1 MAFPKAQK
9 RCRNFYSNGE
19 PKDPPCPRQRN
30 CRFLHPDDPD
40 WGLYSFASEH
50 PSPRRSSF
58 NSRHD
63 PPNMRYG
70 ARSPP
75 PPPRRRSKERRDHWR
90 ERERDGEPR
99 SYENGSR
106 RSDSRDE
113 GSRRSSISVNATTP
127 NNPPKGT
134 GTQNRVSQPT
144 QPRPPSPPAMP
155 ALPPLPPDMP
165 VASIGHR
172 KPIEKAPSMD
182 EKVNVWSERIS
193 LVTTAVRLQAEI
205 AKIADEERSMHQTM
219 NTTHFETLPDMDRT
233 AHTDRLTAL
242 ARRKQEVERKVQ
254 DEVEKLAR
262 SDTWPVQQPQPQARA
277 YPQDMSKYI
286 DELKGTAAEIH
297 TLLSDMSSR
306 ISGRQ
311 PRPASL
317 PPRNAVDTNGGPPAK
332 RRRLSDAD
340 EERID
345 HSRTASSP
353 RLSSSPSSA
362 TLNSLSERLA
372 NIEDR
377 LVAFENDMSTL
388 TNDVDNDL
396 GARLEYRL
404 DDLLSQRMV
413 DGVGEKLDGVEQKL
427 DLAAR
432 DLEEFKEHVAELD
445 SGADDVANG
454 ITDLAQTLHQLVI
467 EPDNVEQRLIKSE
480 EIQSNQHAQ
489 IQAIQAALAAHMS
502 QPPPHNLPPAPT
514 YPLNSEVV
522 IETLEG
528 LLQDSIRRK
537 VLPSLLEMQETVE
550 GAVKQ
555 RNEELQKVFGKRFDL
570 LRMGIGQLEKKIL
583 QS

>member
-1 MAFPKAQK
+1 
-9 RCRNFYSNGE
+9 
-19 PKDPPCPRQRN
+19 
-30 CRFLHPDDPD
+30 
-40 WGLYSFASEH
+40 
-50 PSPRRSSF
+50 
-58 NSRHD
+58 
-63 PPNMRYG
+63 
-70 ARSPP
+70 
-75 PPPRRRSKERRDHWR
+75 
-90 ERERDGEPR
+90 
-99 SYENGSR
+99 
-106 RSDSRDE
+106 
-113 GSRRSSISVNATTP
+113 
-127 NNPPKGT
+127 
-134 GTQNRVSQPT
+134 
-144 QPRPPSPPAMP
+144 
-155 ALPPLPPDMP
+155 
-165 VASIGHR
+165 
-172 KPIEKAPSMD
+172 
-182 EKVNVWSERIS
+182 
-193 LVTTAVRLQAEI
+193 
-205 AKIADEERSMHQTM
+205 
-219 NTTHFETLPDMDRT
+219 MDRT
-233 AHTDRLTAL
+233 THTDRLTAL

-550 GAVKQ
+550 GRV
-555 RNEELQKVFGKRFDL
+555 RNYAIKASMKYMELASVCVLSWSPILPNINDLGLMCHDGDILADRVDSRVNELYVICEPHTVLYDKNKTLVFMACLSIAAKEKVVGRT
-570 LRMGIGQLEKKIL
+570 
-583 QS
+583 

>member
-1 MAFPKAQK
+1 
-9 RCRNFYSNGE
+9 
-19 PKDPPCPRQRN
+19 
-30 CRFLHPDDPD
+30 
-40 WGLYSFASEH
+40 
-50 PSPRRSSF
+50 
-58 NSRHD
+58 
-63 PPNMRYG
+63 
-70 ARSPP
+70 
-75 PPPRRRSKERRDHWR
+75 
-90 ERERDGEPR
+90 
-99 SYENGSR
+99 
-106 RSDSRDE
+106 
-113 GSRRSSISVNATTP
+113 
-127 NNPPKGT
+127 
-134 GTQNRVSQPT
+134 
-144 QPRPPSPPAMP
+144 
-155 ALPPLPPDMP
+155 
-165 VASIGHR
+165 
-172 KPIEKAPSMD
+172 MD

-205 AKIADEERSMHQTM
+205 AKIADEERSMGQTM
-219 NTTHFETLPDMDRT
+219 NTTHFETLPERDRT
-233 AHTDRLTAL
+233 AHTDRLAAL

-254 DEVEKLAR
+254 EEVEKLAR
-262 SDTWPVQQPQPQARA
+262 SDTWPVQQPQPQARTS
-277 YPQDMSKYI
+277 PQDVSKYI

-297 TLLSDMSSR
+297 TLLSDMSSG

-311 PRPASL
+311 PQPAPL
-317 PPRNAVDTNGGPPAK
+317 PPRNGVDTNGGPPAK

-345 HSRTASSP
+345 HSRAASSP

-396 GARLEYRL
+396 GARLEDRL
-404 DDLLSQRMV
+404 DELLSQKMV
-413 DGVGEKLDGVEQKL
+413 DDVGEKLDGVEQKL

-467 EPDNVEQRLIKSE
+467 EPDNVEQRLIKVE
-480 EIQSNQHAQ
+480 EFQSNQHAQ

-502 QPPPHNLPPAPT
+502 QPPPQNLPTAPT

-528 LLQDSIRRK
+528 LLEDSIRRK
-537 VLPSLLEMQETVE
+537 VLPSLQEMQTTVE

-555 RNEELQKVFGKRFDL
+555 RNEELQQVFGKKFEL

>member
-1 MAFPKAQK
+1 MAFPKAPK
-9 RCRNFYSNGE
+9 RCRNFHSNGE
-19 PKDPPCPRQRN
+19 PKDPPCPRQRS

-40 WGLYSFASEH
+40 WGLYSSASGH
-50 PSPRRSSF
+50 ASPRRSSF
-58 NSRHD
+58 SSRHD

-70 ARSPP
+70 ARSPSP
-75 PPPRRRSKERRDHWR
+75 PRRRRSKEGRDHWR
-90 ERERDGEPR
+90 ERERERDREPR
-99 SYENGSR
+99 PYENGSK

-113 GSRRSSISVNATTP
+113 GSRRSSISVNAPTP
-127 NNPPKGT
+127 NNSQRGT
-134 GTQNRVSQPT
+134 GTQNPT
-144 QPRPPSPPAMP
+144 QPRLSSPPAMP
-155 ALPPLPPDMP
+155 ALPPPPPDMP
-165 VASIGHR
+165 VASTSHR

-205 AKIADEERSMHQTM
+205 AKIADEERSMRQTM
-219 NTTHFETLPDMDRT
+219 NTTHFETLPERDRT
-233 AHTDRLTAL
+233 AHMDRLAAL

-254 DEVEKLAR
+254 EEVEKLAR
-262 SDTWPVQQPQPQARA
+262 SDTWPVQQPQPQARTS
-277 YPQDMSKYI
+277 PQDVSKYI

-297 TLLSDMSSR
+297 ALLSDMSSG

-311 PRPASL
+311 PRPAPL
-317 PPRNAVDTNGGPPAK
+317 QPRNGVDTNGGPPAK

-345 HSRTASSP
+345 HSGTASSP

-404 DDLLSQRMV
+404 DELLSQKMV
-413 DGVGEKLDGVEQKL
+413 DDVGEKLDGVEQKL

-454 ITDLAQTLHQLVI
+454 ITDLAQTLHQLV
-467 EPDNVEQRLIKSE
+467 EQRLIKAE
-480 EIQSNQHAQ
+480 EFQSNQHAQ

-502 QPPPHNLPPAPT
+502 QPPPQNLPPVPT
-514 YPLNSEVV
+514 YPLNSEVI
-522 IETLEG
+522 IESLEG
-528 LLQDSIRRK
+528 LLEDSIRRK
-537 VLPSLLEMQETVE
+537 VLPSLQKMQTTVE

-555 RNEELQKVFGKRFDL
+555 RNEELQQVFGKRFEL